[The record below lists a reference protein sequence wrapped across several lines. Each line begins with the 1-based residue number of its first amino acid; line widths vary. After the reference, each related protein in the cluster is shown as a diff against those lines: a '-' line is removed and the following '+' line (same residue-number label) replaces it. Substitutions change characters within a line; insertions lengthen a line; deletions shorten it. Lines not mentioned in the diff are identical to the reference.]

1 MTLNAEIV
9 LVISI
14 LLVLILI
21 FKKVNI
27 AIALGIG
34 TALYGI
40 STLGYNTLNATLN
53 AFNLTML
60 EVISALTLAMFL
72 AGLFS
77 SLGVS
82 SKMVEGLSVLG
93 ERFAAI
99 STPAVVG
106 LLPMP
111 GGAYVS
117 AVMTKSLYQKMGLKP
132 QEETFINYWFRHIWV
147 TSWPLFQGVIL
158 AAGILGT
165 SAQSIIKIT
174 WPVTLIA
181 ILTGLVIA
189 LPKLK
194 NSGKIKGKWSELIH
208 LWPFILIG
216 IFSVFMG
223 INVAIATAL
232 VVLFFI
238 IIYKPKKP
246 HYKEALKHASNIT
259 ILSVLILSL
268 IFSEYIKESG
278 IATKLAM
285 ILGPLGEL
293 VTFFIPFLI
302 GLATGI
308 EFTYVALAFPPLLPF
323 LTGQGLILA
332 FTGGYMGV
340 MLSPGHSCLILS
352 SQHYEAELHKV
363 YKLVVPAVIITTILV
378 FTFSTMIQF
387 FIH

>member
-1 MTLNAEIV
+1 MILSTEV
-9 LVISI
+9 LLVVSI

-27 AIALGIG
+27 AVALGIG
-34 TALYGI
+34 TVFYGI
-40 STLGYNTLNATLN
+40 FTLGYNVLNATIN
-53 AFNLTML
+53 AFNLTMI

-72 AGLFS
+72 AGLFN

-82 SKMVEGLSVLG
+82 SKMVEGLSVFG

-99 STPAVVG
+99 STPAIIG

-117 AVMTKSLYQKMGLKP
+117 AVMTKSLYQKMGLNP
-132 QEETFINYWFRHIWV
+132 QEETFVNYWFRHIWV

-165 SAQSIIKIT
+165 STQSIIKIT

-181 ILTGLVIA
+181 IFTGLLIA
-189 LPKLK
+189 IPRLK
-194 NSGKIKGKWSELIH
+194 NSEKIKGRRNELIH

-238 IIYKPKKP
+238 IVYKPKKL
-246 HYKEALKHASNIT
+246 HYQEALKHALNTT
-259 ILSVLILSL
+259 ILLVLILSL

-278 IATKLAM
+278 IATRLAI

-293 VTFFIPFLI
+293 VTFLIPFLI
-302 GLATGI
+302 GLATGV
-308 EFTYVALAFPPLLPF
+308 EFTYVALAFPPLIPF
-323 LTGQGLILA
+323 LTNQGLILA

-352 SQHYEAELHKV
+352 SQHYGAELHRV
-363 YKLVVPAVIITTILV
+363 YRFIVPAVIITTILV
-378 FTFSTMIQF
+378 FTFSNMIF
-387 FIH
+387 FMH